1 MLGYLANIK
10 HGIALYFLKRKIGK
24 IGTHVVIKKNA
35 QILAPKRLTLGDY
48 VYIGPEA
55 YFQCNGE
62 VTIRRGSILG
72 PRVKLYSSSHN
83 FHGAEFLPYDAKLI
97 RKPIDIG
104 ENVWVGGDV
113 IVLPGVE
120 IGEGCIVGAGAVVT
134 KSFPRC
140 TVIGGN
146 PARAIGQR
154 DEAHYQELKSKDKIY
169 LKRKYTGNVGE

>member
-62 VTIRRGSILG
+62 VTIRRGSI
-72 PRVKLYSSSHN
+72 
-83 FHGAEFLPYDAKLI
+83 
-97 RKPIDIG
+97 
-104 ENVWVGGDV
+104 
-113 IVLPGVE
+113 
-120 IGEGCIVGAGAVVT
+120 
-134 KSFPRC
+134 
-140 TVIGGN
+140 
-146 PARAIGQR
+146 
-154 DEAHYQELKSKDKIY
+154 
-169 LKRKYTGNVGE
+169 